1 MRLLRSEVARWL
13 LVSVAVLCLGVGGML
28 RTPGTAHST
37 WGEVA
42 GFGFTMGSGE
52 CYLTVSY
59 SVDGTEFRLRT
70 PQQERWCDYSLAS
83 RLRGFVGTVPLPVLV
98 YYDAAEPGSATLT
111 PRGAVP
117 GATALVG
124 LAGVG
129 AVGLCLLRRRRHP
142 AGAAGATTN
151 HGVRQRPNGS
161 RPVSRASRVM
171 RSVAPRAGSHTSR
184 PSPPAPTTSTTC
196 RGSSREPT

>member
-1 MRLLRSEVARWL
+1 MSAPTTRSPSTDEPRLLLSGGEATALAPPWCESAVVRLLRSEVARWL
-13 LVSVAVLCLGVGGML
+13 LVSVAVLCLGVGGMV

-42 GFGFTMGSGE
+42 GFGSTMGSGE

-59 SVDGTEFRLRT
+59 SVDGTAFRLRT

-83 RLRGFVGTVPLPVLV
+83 RPRGFVGTVPLPVLV
-98 YYDAAEPGSATLT
+98 YYDAADPGSATLT

-124 LAGVG
+124 LSGIAV
-129 AVGLCLLRRRRHP
+129 VGLHLLRRRRRSDLPRSAPDP
-142 AGAAGATTN
+142 AEHAAPE
-151 HGVRQRPNGS
+151 H
-161 RPVSRASRVM
+161 
-171 RSVAPRAGSHTSR
+171 
-184 PSPPAPTTSTTC
+184 
-196 RGSSREPT
+196 

>member
-37 WGEVA
+37 WGEIA

-52 CYLTVSY
+52 CYLTVAY
-59 SVDGTEFRLRT
+59 SVDGTAFRLRT
-70 PQQERWCDYSLAS
+70 PQHERWCGHSLE
-83 RLRGFVGTVPLPVLV
+83 RRPRGTVPVLV
-98 YYDAAEPGSATLT
+98 YYDAADPGSATLT

-124 LAGVG
+124 LAGLG
-129 AVGLCLLRRRRHP
+129 AAGLYLLRRRRQS
-142 AGAAGATTN
+142 AGAAGATAN

-161 RPVSRASRVM
+161 RPVSNDSRVT
-171 RSVAPRAGSHTSR
+171 RSVAPRAGSHASR
-184 PSPPAPTTSTTC
+184 SSPSAPTTSTTW